1 MCKECVLVVMS
12 TSVTLTIEKDGAA
25 FKSVVGERLRIGVK
39 TGGDSISKILTDPD
53 EEERERIPD
62 S

>member
-1 MCKECVLVVMS
+1 MS